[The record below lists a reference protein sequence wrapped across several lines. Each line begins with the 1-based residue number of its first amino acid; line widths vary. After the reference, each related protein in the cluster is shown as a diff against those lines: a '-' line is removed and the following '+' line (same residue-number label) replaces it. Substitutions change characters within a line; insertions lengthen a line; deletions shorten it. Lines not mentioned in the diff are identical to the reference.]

1 MLLSGGSHRGAA
13 GAGPERCGAI
23 QVAPLVAL
31 CCSGKYTEAQ
41 LAKMVRGNAGLKAHL
56 GTSDV
61 RAVEKMIESGDKHAE
76 LVFNAMAYS
85 LSKGIAAL
93 AAAACGKVDRII
105 LTGGAAH
112 SKRLSGEIT
121 KHVSWI
127 APVEVMAG
135 EFELEALCAGALRV
149 LRGQE
154 KPNTFVWKPQ
164 A

>member
-1 MLLSGGSHRGAA
+1 
-13 GAGPERCGAI
+13 
-23 QVAPLVAL
+23 
-31 CCSGKYTEAQ
+31 
-41 LAKMVRGNAGLKAHL
+41 
-56 GTSDV
+56 
-61 RAVEKMIESGDKHAE
+61 MIESGDKHAE

-93 AAAACGKVDRII
+93 AAACGKVDRII

-154 KPNTFVWKPQ
+154 MPNTFVWKPQ

>member
-1 MLLSGGSHRGAA
+1 M
-13 GAGPERCGAI
+13 
-23 QVAPLVAL
+23 
-31 CCSGKYTEAQ
+31 
-41 LAKMVRGNAGLKAHL
+41 
-56 GTSDV
+56 
-61 RAVEKMIESGDKHAE
+61 AV
-76 LVFNAMAYS
+76 
-85 LSKGIAAL
+85 
-93 AAAACGKVDRII
+93 CGKVDRII

>member
-1 MLLSGGSHRGAA
+1 MPVTEHPFIRAWLRGYIAWDRDA
-13 GAGPERCGAI
+13 
-23 QVAPLVAL
+23 
-31 CCSGKYTEAQ
+31 
-41 LAKMVRGNAGLKAHL
+41 
-56 GTSDV
+56 
-61 RAVEKMIESGDKHAE
+61 
-76 LVFNAMAYS
+76 S
-85 LSKGIAAL
+85 LAAL
-93 AAAACGKVDRII
+93 AAAVCGKVDRII